1 MRSVKRIAVSLF
13 SVAAAVCLSPAQ
25 TNEWIGATNTAV
37 VQQWTNVANWSL
49 GSVPNSSTAVVDFRA
64 NLISNN
70 LTVEFAT
77 GSSSYITN
85 HGIIY
90 DDTADTQHTLV
101 IGDGEDDGVTFVFRG
116 SDAFVSNQ
124 NSITLN
130 PIVEIP
136 DGVLIKTGGGNLHF
150 NTATINYGGDGNGI
164 WQNIYGGTLIWGG
177 ADAPPALDFTQINKT
192 NGAGTL
198 EIRNAKNYFI
208 FSNGLNF
215 AIDPGSSYNVGAGTV
230 YLNDVAPMLI
240 TNTGFTKTGDG
251 NFDLGPGV
259 ALEGDGDIVVL
270 GGRMLVRAETNI
282 FWLGDVAEFNGNIIV
297 SNNATYH
304 AQQDFNGNLQF
315 GTTNGATYVNDT
327 GRVIL
332 QSMTNNTT
340 YSEHFVLNSTRTDGS
355 LFVDQAEVT
364 LGGPI
369 TLGTNSI
376 INLRMANNL
385 QRDLTISGTIDDGA
399 GSHNLFLIGQNTGQ
413 QSTNFLGRAKLLLTG
428 SNTYGGNTFI
438 TLRNEN
444 ATSLNVSNQSMIV
457 VLSNGNH
464 RLPTSTTVFLGGNPS
479 GPSGGN
485 TLANGRLVLAGITQ
499 QLAGLQTVGTGNSN
513 AVVGGAATM
522 SMLDLNIG
530 ASVTNIYGGLL
541 GGPNAF
547 EDNLA
552 LRKSGGGIL
561 VITNQNNSF
570 TGGTHI
576 ASGVLVLG
584 NPIDASSTI
593 GTLGPGWVT
602 NDGALVLGAAGGNHA
617 FSNLVAGTGDLYKLG
632 GSTITVAGSNSY
644 TGDTVVQQ
652 GVLNL
657 AGATQSIVRGDMMV
671 SVVTGTSARAIL
683 QAANQI
689 ADDSIL
695 LVSHSGSS
703 GDARFIFN
711 GYDDVIGGLSGT
723 QAARPIIVEAA
734 ADNVPNRP
742 TTMGLNVANGEAYSY
757 QGYLRDAAG
766 VGGSNS
772 LLSVLKAG
780 LGRQEFVGGNITYS
794 GPTLV
799 TQGVLRLTDASGFR
813 SIVTNNASLELN
825 RSSGSHT
832 HGASIHGLGSLSKL
846 GAGTI
851 SLTNGNT
858 YTGLTLIQEG
868 RLDINGDQSLA
879 IGQVSVFSGATL
891 GGTGIIGGAT
901 FIQSGG
907 IHAPGLSPGIETF
920 ALGIAYSNNATLQW
934 ELTANATA
942 TRGLQFDGIDVTGG
956 ELTVLPGADLSLIF
970 NGSGSAVDWD
980 NAFWDS
986 GQQWLMFDLS
996 GSATTNGASSL
1007 FDIASISLDSGGDTL
1022 TKGYFYTFYGA
1033 GGDMYL
1039 GYAIPEPGELVLLL
1053 LGLGILGWVGR
1064 KRLGG

>member
-13 SVAAAVCLSPAQ
+13 SLAAAVCLSPAQ
-25 TNEWIGATNTAV
+25 TNLWIGLTNTTTE
-37 VQQWTNVANWSL
+37 QQWTNAANWS
-49 GSVPNSSTAVVDFRA
+49 GGIPNSTNAVADFRVD
-64 NLISNN
+64 LQSN
-70 LTVEFAT
+70 LTVELGITPAFT
-77 GSSSYITN
+77 PVYITN
-85 HGIIY
+85 NGIFFT
-90 DDTADTQHTLV
+90 D
-101 IGDGEDDGVTFVFRG
+101 IGDAPDNTLTIGTGADVNNFFVFAG
-116 SDAFVSNQ
+116 SNAFVEN
-124 NSITLN
+124 NNTITIN
-130 PIVEIP
+130 TAVRFRN
-136 DGVLIKTGGGNLHF
+136 GTLIKTGSGTLNL
-150 NTATINYGGDGNGI
+150 NTQTIVGEADGV
-164 WQNIYGGTLIWGG
+164 WQNILGGTLVFGG
-177 ADAPPALDFTQINKT
+177 GGNAPFVDWTSINKT
-192 NGAGTL
+192 NGGGTL
-198 EIRNAKNYFI
+198 DLRNVTVFDDNAVEVVM
-208 FSNGLNF
+208 LP
-215 AIDPGSSYNVGAGTV
+215 DTYNVGAGNVT
-230 YLNDVAPMLI
+230 LNDEAPVVK
-240 TNTGFTKTGDG
+240 TNAAPFIKTGNGTLSWGGGLAMNMSNDVIVAGGNLQVRSESNIFYLANPAKFDG
-251 NFDLGPGV
+251 NIYVSNSAIYWAISDFNANTQLGT
-259 ALEGDGDIVVL
+259 
-270 GGRMLVRAETNI
+270 TNGI
-282 FWLGDVAEFNGNIIV
+282 TSVQNSGQLRFQNMT
-297 SNNATYH
+297 NNATY
-304 AQQDFNGNLQF
+304 
-315 GTTNGATYVNDT
+315 
-327 GRVIL
+327 
-332 QSMTNNTT
+332 
-340 YSEHFVLNSTRTDGS
+340 SEQITLNSARTDGS
-355 LFVDQAEVT
+355 LYFDQAEVT
-364 LGGPI
+364 LNGPI
-369 TLGTNSI
+369 TMGSNTI
-376 INLRMANNL
+376 INVRMVNNL
-385 QRDLTISGTIDDGA
+385 QRDATIAGILDDGA
-399 GSHNLFLIGQNTGQ
+399 ESHDLFLIGQNGGQ
-413 QSTNFLGRAKLLLTG
+413 QSTNFLDRGKLLLAG
-428 SNTYGGNTFI
+428 SNTYGGNTYI

-444 ATSLNVSNQSMIV
+444 ATTLNVSNQSMIV

-485 TLANGRLVLAGITQ
+485 TLANGRLVLAGMTQ
-499 QLAGLQTVGTGNSN
+499 ELAGLQTVGTGNSN
-513 AVVGGAATM
+513 AVVGGSATM

-584 NPIDASSTI
+584 NPTDASSTI

-602 NDGALVLGAAGGNHA
+602 NEGTLVLGAAGGNHA

-683 QAANQI
+683 QASNQI

-734 ADNVPNRP
+734 ADNVANRP
-742 TTMGLNVANGEAYSY
+742 ATMGLNVANGEAYSY

-794 GPTLV
+794 GPTII

-813 SIVTNNASLELN
+813 SIVTNDASLELN

-832 HGASIHGLGSLSKL
+832 HGAAIHGLGSLSKL

-879 IGQVSVFSGATL
+879 SGQVSVFSGATL

-956 ELTVLPGADLSLIF
+956 ELNVLPGADLSLIF